1 MSAFLKETE
10 TSLNQKSISDILT
23 IDYGTRNIF
32 RVDLKLPLGAAYRAI
47 DHRSV
52 WEGRTTGALSKT
64 NADGCSNAR
73 FLPRCSIFVNFG
85 AIGNALSLSHCRTTS
100 PLFAPHVVVPFYFYE
115 SRKNPEAA
123 CALNSLKYG
132 YMLNDLES
140 QKYEAARCHSV
151 KEKVVLL

>member
-1 MSAFLKETE
+1 MDAQTLVFYLVVLFL
-10 TSLNQKSISDILT
+10 LILEQ
-23 IDYGTRNIF
+23 
-32 RVDLKLPLGAAYRAI
+32 
-47 DHRSV
+47 SV
-52 WEGRTTGALSKT
+52 T
-64 NADGCSNAR
+64 
-73 FLPRCSIFVNFG
+73 
-85 AIGNALSLSHCRTTS
+85 LSLSHCRTTL